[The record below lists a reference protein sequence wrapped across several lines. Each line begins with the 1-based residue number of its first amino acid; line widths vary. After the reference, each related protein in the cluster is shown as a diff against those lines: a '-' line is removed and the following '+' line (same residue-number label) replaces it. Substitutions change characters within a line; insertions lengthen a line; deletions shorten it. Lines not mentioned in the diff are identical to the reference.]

1 MVNMARI
8 TDTIAAELAT
18 GIRAA
23 TLRQWL
29 SRGKLTRHGT
39 DPDGRT
45 LVDLEEI
52 HQVTDRRR
60 TCGSRRLVSH

>member
-1 MVNMARI
+1 MACI
-8 TDTIAAELAT
+8 TDIIAAEVQT
-18 GIRAA
+18 GIKAA

-29 SRGKLTRHGT
+29 TRGKITRHGT
-39 DPDGRT
+39 DYAGRT

-60 TCGSRRLVSH
+60 TCGSRRLLSH